1 MIESTPRGQRIDSWK
16 SIAQYLQRD
25 VATVRRWEKAHGL
38 PIHRIG
44 LAGRSVFAY
53 TCEIDDWLSR
63 RRPISPPLE
72 TSDAS
77 LASPAPDRAY
87 PRRYVILAAGVF
99 GAIAFFFAAL
109 KWRTSTSD
117 LRIEATSTELIARTH
132 AGAERWRY
140 RFPATF
146 DTANLAQMVHFAA
159 GARPGVYFAT
169 RVRGSRADE
178 QVESGVLISLDL
190 AGRLQRSFS
199 FDDTVSFESEA
210 FGPPWALTSFAV
222 NEGDGE
228 RSIAIAAHHY
238 VWDPGLVTILDERLK
253 RRGTF
258 VNAGWIEAV
267 RWLAP
272 ERLLI
277 AGFSNS
283 RDAGMVALLDA
294 AAIDGQG
301 PESAGSRDFC
311 ENCGPHRPLR
321 MFVFPRTELNRVTGA
336 RFNRVVIQTLGGR
349 VLARTIEAASEAG
362 DVDAIY
368 EFSAPAMKFLGAKFS
383 ERYWELH
390 LALEAEGKITHAR
403 EQCPDRDGPRHVLAW
418 EPATGWRTIGIR

>member
-1 MIESTPRGQRIDSWK
+1 MIESTPLGPRIDSWK

-53 TCEIDDWLSR
+53 TREIDDWLTR
-63 RRPISPPLE
+63 ARPALPPLE
-72 TSDAS
+72 TPNAS
-77 LASPAPDRAY
+77 LASPAATRAY
-87 PRRYVILAAGVF
+87 PWRY
-99 GAIAFFFAAL
+99 AIAAAAAFAAIALFFAARA
-109 KWRTSTSD
+109 WRTPISD

-146 DTANLAQMVHFAA
+146 DTANLAQMVHAAA
-159 GARPGVYFAT
+159 GTRPAVYFAT
-169 RVRGSRADE
+169 RIRGSRVDE
-178 QVESGVLISLDL
+178 EAESGLLISLDL

-199 FDDTVSFESEA
+199 FADTLVFKGEA

-222 NEGDGE
+222 NEGDRG
-228 RSIAIAAHHY
+228 RRIAVAAHHY
-238 VWDPGLVTILDERLK
+238 VWDPGLVTILDDAWE

-272 ERLLI
+272 ERLLV

-283 RDAGMVALLDA
+283 RNGGMVALLDA
-294 AAIDGQG
+294 AALDGQG
-301 PESAGSRDFC
+301 PESAGSRHYC
-311 ENCGPHRPLR
+311 ENCGPNRPLR

-336 RFNRVVIQTLGGR
+336 KFNRVVSQTLGSR
-349 VLARTIEAASEAG
+349 VIARTVEAISAAG
-362 DVDAIY
+362 GVEAIY
-368 EFSAPAMKFLGAKFS
+368 EFSAPALELLSAKFS
-383 ERYWELH
+383 DSYWELH

-403 EQCPDRDGPRHVLAW
+403 EQCPDRDGPQHVLAW
-418 EPATGWRTIGIR
+418 EPATGWRTIGTR